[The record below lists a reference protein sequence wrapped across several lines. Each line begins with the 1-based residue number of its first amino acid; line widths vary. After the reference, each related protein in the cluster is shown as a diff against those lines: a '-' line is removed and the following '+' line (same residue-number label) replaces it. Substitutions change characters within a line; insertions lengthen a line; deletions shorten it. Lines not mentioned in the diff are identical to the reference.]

1 LEFIRA
7 KINSVQIRNN
17 HVAISLLATVN
28 GFFVEMSNPAKNDCD
43 IPIYNMGSIFT
54 IKNLHLSFKY
64 NEKQVIFGILI
75 PEPEMKS

>member
-54 IKNLHLSFKY
+54 IKNLYLSFKY
-64 NEKQVIFGILI
+64 NEKQVIFGILK
-75 PEPEMKS
+75 PKSEMKS